1 MSIGKHEK
9 LEDIVGDLIANGR
22 SFTSCVVTNER
33 GLVVAAKS
41 SDGSSNQTLAAM
53 VSLLSDAA
61 VRVSG
66 NLGYG
71 HPKTA
76 SVRGFGVTVS
86 LHEFKVRDR
95 WFRIGGVLEGDT
107 ILKRGLFGR
116 WKHVGAETELV
127 AIAKQIRSIL
137 EE

>member
-1 MSIGKHEK
+1 MSTGKHQR
-9 LEDIVGDLIANGR
+9 LQDIVGELIDNGR
-22 SFTSCVVTNER
+22 SFMSCVVTNER
-33 GLVVAAKS
+33 GLVVAGKS

-53 VSLLSDAA
+53 VSLLSDTA
-61 VRVSG
+61 VRVSD

-86 LHEFKVRDR
+86 LHEFKVKDQ

-116 WKHVGAETELV
+116 WRHIGAETELV
-127 AIAKQIRSIL
+127 AIANQIRSVL